1 MMMMTLVIVTCVEGL
16 ARIVKIIVGVIIV
29 KIIIGTIIEKKIGVI
44 LVKIIIGVII
54 KTRR

>member
-29 KIIIGTIIEKKIGVI
+29 RIIGVK
-44 LVKIIIGVII
+44 LVKIIIRVII